1 MNGIKRRLSALE
13 GVRREGSLSPWA
25 KQWLGIQLTSE
36 EKDRVDNESPPV
48 FDGDL
53 SGFSK
58 EVREWLQQ

>member
-1 MNGIKRRLSALE
+1 MNALNRRLAALE
-13 GVRREGSLSPWA
+13 GTRRESTLCPWS

-36 EKDRVDNESPPV
+36 EQERVDNESPPV

>member
-13 GVRREGSLSPWA
+13 GTRRESSQCPWV
-25 KQWLGIQLTSE
+25 KQWLGIQLTGE
-36 EKDRVDNESPPV
+36 EQERVDNESPPE

>member
-1 MNGIKRRLSALE
+1 MSALNRRLSALE
-13 GVRREGSLSPWA
+13 GARRESSLSPWA
-25 KQWLGIQLTSE
+25 KQWLGIQLTGE
-36 EKDRVDNESPPV
+36 EQERVDNESPPE